1 MTIIPSSV
9 GLDRSRERT
18 LSRDCSRAKSAIRE
32 QMALGANFRGRYLD
46 FSDAKHPHASSC
58 TSSNTCEQLGFQVS
72 DHGAL
77 IPPNASARR
86 AAYFRPNLL
95 RTRVKMVTF
104 LSLVL
109 VGRATAA
116 TPTAETVLGLGVCL
130 TDFSKSEISK

>member
-1 MTIIPSSV
+1 
-9 GLDRSRERT
+9 
-18 LSRDCSRAKSAIRE
+18 
-32 QMALGANFRGRYLD
+32 MALGANFRGRYLD

-95 RTRVKMVTF
+95 RTRVKK
-104 LSLVL
+104 LSNSWIQREPSIQLFRDALNFTKPHLALGSHRSFSALTRARFSSRSHSLAYHLTLRRSFAWTPVL
-109 VGRATAA
+109 SIHSR
-116 TPTAETVLGLGVCL
+116 
-130 TDFSKSEISK
+130 